1 MVLKFEDFINL
12 ETINEDI
19 SRNSD
24 MFTRAL
30 EEKGL
35 TYEDIF
41 NRLKEYGLDS
51 DFEDCLSRFGL
62 IKGEDGTYKSEKE
75 FHAADF
81 GQRTPGELRLD
92 SRVGEIQK
100 YLFLLNNKGFEW
112 NPDYKNKKEDIV
124 KVPDFVVDK
133 TKVKFQ
139 VCFNTIS
146 GGVIKYAY
154 RDGGF
159 KYFLNEGNVMVIYY
173 IKENKVS
180 VVGRSNCVKKGEDGE
195 KEAQI
200 SMEHMRSHTT
210 GKFIDVISVKEESL
224 IDYDMFKDGDNPEI
238 AKKVKE
244 VSMMNS
250 QLPPADDY
258 KTDKYYRSTGIEG
271 EYGINL
277 NKSQK
282 TWTIENKR
290 KCRDEWDRLTAKMK
304 KYVDKGIY
312 TSVKAREER
321 RKQYLK
327 FAEEQGLE
335 KAHLW
340 IPSFSQ
346 GDTL

>member
-1 MVLKFEDFINL
+1 MVKTFEEFV
-12 ETINEDI
+12 NEVYNTDVP
-19 SRNSD
+19 RNVEL
-24 MFTRAL
+24 FEKAL
-30 EEKGL
+30 DEKGMSIV
-35 TYEDIF
+35 DVF

-51 DFEDCLSRFGL
+51 DFEDCLSEFGI
-62 IKGEDGTYKSEKE
+62 IKGEDGTYKSDKE

-81 GQRTPGELRLD
+81 GQRTSGELRLD
-92 SRVGEIQK
+92 SRIGDIQK

-124 KVPDFVVDK
+124 KIPDFIVGN
-133 TKVKFQ
+133 TKVKLQ
-139 VCFNTIS
+139 TCYNTIS
-146 GGVIKYAY
+146 GGKIKYTY

-159 KYFLNEGNVMVIYY
+159 KYFLNEGTIMVVYY

-180 VVGRSNCVKKGEDGE
+180 VIGRSNCTKKGEEGNND
-195 KEAQI
+195 AQI
-200 SMEHMRSHTT
+200 SFENIKSRT
-210 GKFIDVISVKEESL
+210 GKFIDIISVKEESL

-238 AKKVKE
+238 AEMVKD
-244 VSMMNS
+244 VARMNS